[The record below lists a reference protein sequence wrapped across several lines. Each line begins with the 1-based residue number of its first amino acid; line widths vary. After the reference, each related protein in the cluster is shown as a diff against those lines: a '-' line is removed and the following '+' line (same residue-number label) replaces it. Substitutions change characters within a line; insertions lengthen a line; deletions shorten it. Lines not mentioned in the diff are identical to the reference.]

1 MRTVVEFNLFSRLA
15 EGRISDPERRALID
29 FVAAHPD
36 AGDLI
41 PGAGGMRKLRWAA
54 SGRGK
59 SGGARVITYWHCE
72 GCPIY
77 LITIY
82 LKNERA
88 NLSRAEINSLHDAAK
103 DLNNAHKKDPGTTP

>member
-1 MRTVVEFNLFSRLA
+1 MRTVVEFHLFSRLA
-15 EGRISDPERRALID
+15 EGRISDVERRALVD
-29 FVAAHPD
+29 FIAVQPE
-36 AGDLI
+36 AGDVI

-88 NLSRAEINSLHDAAK
+88 NLSRAEIAWLYDAAK
-103 DLNNAHKKDPGTTP
+103 ELSNAHQEST

>member
-82 LKNERA
+82 LKSERA
-88 NLSRAEINSLHDAAK
+88 NLDQAEVAWLYHAAK
-103 DLNNAHKKDPGTTP
+103 ELSDAHQEDS

>member
-1 MRTVVEFNLFSRLA
+1 MSSSTYFLVWPKAASPTPSAERLSTSSQPTLTLA
-15 EGRISDPERRALID
+15 
-29 FVAAHPD
+29 
-36 AGDLI
+36 DLI

-103 DLNNAHKKDPGTTP
+103 DLNNAHTKDPRTTS